1 MSRKRKDDDNGDAR
15 RKYFPWTDELD
26 QILVRNMHTLV
37 VDKKIDPKG
46 KFSPG
51 AYDELERMMLVDK
64 PGCGIKADPN
74 IISRVKTLKAKFLA
88 LQELRGLSGAGWDD
102 CAKQVDM
109 DDNVYAEYVSNHTH
123 CAKLNRVPFP
133 LYDALA
139 VVYGKGPATGKT
151 AVGLE
156 ELNQSCPPIDVSENL
171 MLNWIDTEEVNDQAQ
186 GGDEENHP
194 NDRTTPPP
202 MAEEHTSAVPNE
214 KTTPSEASSQ
224 PKRMRRSKATSGGE
238 VAELKPILEDAVS
251 SLKSMMVESD
261 VVHTQRNMLFEELK
275 KIEGLTMAQ
284 VMDATVSFGKD
295 DRMLQIFFNMTDP
308 EDRKCLV
315 ERVIR

>member
-1 MSRKRKDDDNGDAR
+1 MSRKRKDDDNVDAR

-37 VDKKIDPKG
+37 VDNKIDPKG
-46 KFSPG
+46 KFNPG

-74 IISRVKTLKAKFLA
+74 IISRVKTPKAKFLA
-88 LQELRGLSGAGWDD
+88 LQELRGLSGVGWDD
-102 CAKQVDM
+102 SAKQVDI
-109 DDNVYAEYVSNHTH
+109 DDTMYAEYVANHTH

-139 VVYGKGPATGKT
+139 FVYWKGRATGKT

-156 ELNQSCPPIDVSENL
+156 ELNQTCPLIDDLDNL
-171 MLNWIDTEEVNDQAQ
+171 VLHWIDTEEVNDQAQ

-202 MAEEHTSAVPNE
+202 MAEEHTSTFPND

-261 VVHTQRNMLFEELK
+261 VVRSQRNMLFDELEK
-275 KIEGLTMAQ
+275 LTA
-284 VMDATVSFGKD
+284 
-295 DRMLQIFFNMTDP
+295 
-308 EDRKCLV
+308 
-315 ERVIR
+315 

>member
-1 MSRKRKDDDNGDAR
+1 
-15 RKYFPWTDELD
+15 
-26 QILVRNMHTLV
+26 
-37 VDKKIDPKG
+37 
-46 KFSPG
+46 
-51 AYDELERMMLVDK
+51 MLVDK
-64 PGCGIKADPN
+64 PRCGIKADPN
-74 IISRVKTLKAKFLA
+74 LISRVKTVKAKFLA

-109 DDNVYAEYVSNHTH
+109 DDIVYAEYEANHTH

-133 LYDALA
+133 LYDTLDF
-139 VVYGKGPATGKT
+139 VYGKGRATGKT

-156 ELNQSCPPIDVSENL
+156 ELNQSCPPIDDSENL

-186 GGDEENHP
+186 GGEEENHPNAQGGEEENHP

-202 MAEEHTSAVPNE
+202 MAEEHTSTVSNE
-214 KTTPSEASSQ
+214 KTTPSEAYSQ

-261 VVHTQRNMLFEELK
+261 DVHSQRNMLFEELK
-275 KIEGLTMAQ
+275 KL
-284 VMDATVSFGKD
+284 MD
-295 DRMLQIFFNMTDP
+295 
-308 EDRKCLV
+308 
-315 ERVIR
+315 

>member
-1 MSRKRKDDDNGDAR
+1 MSQKRKDDDNGDAR

-46 KFSPG
+46 KFNPG

-88 LQELRGLSGAGWDD
+88 LQELRGLSGVGWDD
-102 CAKQVDM
+102 SDKQVDI
-109 DDNVYAEYVSNHTH
+109 DDNVYAEYVANHSH

-139 VVYGKGPATGKT
+139 FVYGKGRATGKT

-156 ELNQSCPPIDVSENL
+156 ELNQACPPIDEPD
-171 MLNWIDTEEVNDQAQ
+171 WIDTEEVNDHAQ
-186 GGDEENHP
+186 GGDMETQP
-194 NDRTTPPP
+194 NERTTPPP
-202 MAEEHTSAVPNE
+202 MVEEQTATFPND
-214 KTTPSEASSQ
+214 KTMPSEASSQ
-224 PKRMRRSKATSGGE
+224 PKRVRRSKATSGGE

-261 VVHTQRNMLFEELK
+261 VVHSQRNMLFDELK
-275 KIEGLTMAQ
+275 KIDGLTMAQ
-284 VMDATVSFGKD
+284 VMDATVSLGKD